1 MQESCDAGLL
11 HMKIEELEERIGVE
25 FRDKN
30 LLRQALTHRSYL
42 NEAETHQPLEDNE
55 RLEYLGDA
63 LLDFIVAEML
73 CKRFPEFREGPL
85 TDVRAA
91 LVRSASL
98 AELARRI
105 ELGSYLYMGHGEAA
119 SGGRQREATLCAAFE
134 ALMGAIYMDQG
145 LEVAR
150 AFVLPLLED
159 MLPQAVEIAL
169 RKDPK
174 SRLQELAQARGMGT
188 PRYREIAQ
196 EGPDHRR
203 TFTIGAYIGDVEY
216 GRGKG
221 SSKQAAGQAAAEE
234 ALRRLEAEDED
245 KGRSVDLRDG
255 S

>member
-1 MQESCDAGLL
+1 
-11 HMKIEELEERIGVE
+11 MKIEELEEKIGIE
-25 FRDKN
+25 FHDKG
-30 LLRQALTHRSYL
+30 LLRKALTHRSYL

-73 CKRFPEFREGPL
+73 CERFPEFREGPL

-91 LVRSASL
+91 LVRSESL
-98 AELARRI
+98 ARLARQI
-105 ELGSYLYMGHGEAA
+105 DLGSYLYMGHGEAA
-119 SGGRQREATLCAAFE
+119 SGGRDREATLCAAFE
-134 ALMGAIYMDQG
+134 ALMGAIYLDHG

-150 AFVLPLLED
+150 DFVLPLLET
-159 MLPQAVEIAL
+159 MLPQVMEMAL

-196 EGPDHRR
+196 EGPAHRR
-203 TFTIGAYIGDVEY
+203 VFTIGAYIGDIEY

-221 SSKQAAGQAAAEE
+221 SSKQAAGQAAAAE
-234 ALRRLEAEDED
+234 ALKRLEAENGNEE
-245 KGRSVDLRDG
+245 RSVDLRDG